1 MVIVSAT
8 KSDQNEPRSE
18 VRLFVKEAKHMTV
31 EGGPDGE
38 QGMQW

>member
-1 MVIVSAT
+1 MIVGAT
-8 KSDQNEPRSE
+8 KSEWEEPRSE

-31 EGGPDGE
+31 EGGPDEE